1 LVSGQ
6 PVVQETRHFSE
17 ATGETSAGRIK
28 SDSDDYRY
36 FPEPDLPPIRVEA
49 EQIERLRAEL
59 PELPAAKRQR
69 LQQLWGLSD
78 LEMRDILNAG
88 ALELIEAT
96 VELGATWQGARK
108 WWLGEIL
115 RTANAENREL
125 LEFDRIT
132 PADVAELE
140 KMISQGALNDK
151 LARQALNGVLAGEGA
166 LAEVIQTH
174 QLTLVQDSSA
184 IEEAIQTALDQNP
197 DVTVKLQVG
206 DFKPLGVI
214 IGAVMKITSGKA
226 DAATIRQK
234 LLDQFTPDNRA
245 TD

>member
-17 ATGETSAGRIK
+17 ATGETSAGRVK

-49 EQIERLRAEL
+49 DWIERLRAEL
-59 PELPAAKRQR
+59 PELPNAKRQR
-69 LQQLWGLSD
+69 LQESWGLSD

-88 ALELIEAT
+88 ALELIEKT

-125 LEFDRIT
+125 LEFDRIS
-132 PADVAELE
+132 PNDVAELE
-140 KMISQGALNDK
+140 KMVELGFLNDK
-151 LARQALNGVLAGEGA
+151 LAREALAGVLAGEGN
-166 LAEVIQTH
+166 LEQVVQTR
-174 QLTLVQDSSA
+174 QLTLVQDTLV
-184 IEEAIQTALDQNP
+184 IEQAIQSALDQNP
-197 DVTVKLQVG
+197 EVEAKLRAG

-214 IGAVMKITSGKA
+214 IGSVMKTTSGKA
-226 DAATIRQK
+226 DAATIRKK
-234 LLDQFTPDNRA
+234 LLERFSAN
-245 TD
+245 